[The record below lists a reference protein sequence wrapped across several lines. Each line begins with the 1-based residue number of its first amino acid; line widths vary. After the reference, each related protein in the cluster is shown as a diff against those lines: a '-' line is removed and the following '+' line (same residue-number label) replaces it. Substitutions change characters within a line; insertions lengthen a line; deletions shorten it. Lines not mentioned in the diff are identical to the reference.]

1 MSKAGQL
8 EIGMCQCG
16 AAYAYL
22 PVCYWFSEV
31 VLQNSHSSWG
41 SITRQISSLSHQ
53 KVGCSG
59 IDITNS
65 FFSEI
70 YLQELCRRYRPDPS
84 QSKNVPETEIIK

>member
-1 MSKAGQL
+1 VSKAGRL

-41 SITRQISSLSHQ
+41 SSTRQISSLSHQ

-59 IDITNS
+59 IDITDKHTGKSLLWN
-65 FFSEI
+65 
-70 YLQELCRRYRPDPS
+70 LLTR
-84 QSKNVPETEIIK
+84 TL